1 MPIGGLITLR
11 LNILKVKE
19 LAARRGWSQAAFAE
33 RAGVSRQALCAIL
46 ARGSAS
52 AQSAVKLAD
61 ALGVELSEIAE
72 GRA

>member
-1 MPIGGLITLR
+1 MKLNVLR
-11 LNILKVKE
+11 VKLLLGQRE
-19 LAARRGWSQAAFAE
+19 WTQGKLAE
-33 RAGVSRQALCAIL
+33 RAGISRQSLCAIL

-52 AQSAVKLAD
+52 PRSAVRLAD